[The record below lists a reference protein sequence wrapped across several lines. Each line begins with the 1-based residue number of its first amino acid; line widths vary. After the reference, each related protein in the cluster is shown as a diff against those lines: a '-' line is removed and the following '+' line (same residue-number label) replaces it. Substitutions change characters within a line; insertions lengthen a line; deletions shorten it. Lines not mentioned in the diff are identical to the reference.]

1 MVKALN
7 YTGTPG
13 TLTAIVGGTGV
24 TKSIR
29 TCTLPNI
36 SISGPSSM
44 CSGAAMNIHVSS
56 TNPPLLSAYPNPASS
71 ILYIELGDELQTML
85 QSQQSSSLLSSANV
99 YRLQLVAVQTGAIAC
114 NRLLGSADSQLEFN
128 VSNIPDGLYSL
139 NLTQGNAVLHTE
151 TILIQH

>member
-1 MVKALN
+1 
-7 YTGTPG
+7 
-13 TLTAIVGGTGV
+13 
-24 TKSIR
+24 
-29 TCTLPNI
+29 
-36 SISGPSSM
+36 
-44 CSGAAMNIHVSS
+44 
-56 TNPPLLSAYPNPASS
+56 
-71 ILYIELGDELQTML
+71 ML